1 MNTRDLPVV
10 ILGVTILYVAY
21 LLQNGMLRVPFEGFQ
36 NAPVPLS
43 AKPMPAPPMP
53 APPMPAPPMPAP
65 PPPAPPPPVDA
76 PPPMS
81 AEMQQAPVPNQP
93 QLQEIS
99 EKLKRIGNQIQE
111 LDSISQQ
118 LQQMS
123 QPQPPMAPPKE
134 GFQSYQNPYN
144 SPSPSSQQAYEFRL
158 GRRNLTDEVLG
169 VMNT

>member
-43 AKPMPAPPMP
+43 AK
-53 APPMPAPPMPAP
+53 PMPAPPMPAP